1 MLTLMQKHVLYCF
14 SRLFFCNVANKIE
27 FEIESQFVDVSVADM
42 CERIQHGGI
51 QDGLHE

>member
-1 MLTLMQKHVLYCF
+1 MFCTLFQGCI
-14 SRLFFCNVANKIE
+14 FCNVANKIE
-27 FEIESQFVDVSVADM
+27 FESQFVDVSEADM